1 MMRRA
6 AQKRETRE
14 TRKTAHIRRV
24 ARQTY
29 ESRANAL
36 DDDANANANAFEA
49 YIILRR

>member
-1 MMRRA
+1 MMTRGAKNRGYGESRDRRM
-6 AQKRETRE
+6 
-14 TRKTAHIRRV
+14 
-24 ARQTY
+24 Y